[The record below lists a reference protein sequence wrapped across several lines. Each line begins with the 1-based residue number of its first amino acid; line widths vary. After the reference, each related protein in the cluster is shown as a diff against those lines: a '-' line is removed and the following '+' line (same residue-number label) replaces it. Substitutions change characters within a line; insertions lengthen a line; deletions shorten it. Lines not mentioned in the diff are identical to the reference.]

1 MLDVFDCF
9 SKHFPLDF
17 NPFETKSK
25 VMNQDEP
32 LAKPKPSGYDLDKFD
47 DPNFN
52 PFETKTKVKNEEEKL
67 EDTSP
72 IQLDKTQTKKGK
84 TNENK
89 ELTLLIMIL
98 TENVSS
104 PETNDKIVP
113 NLNMSAESGNYIIT
127 GKTNLYWL

>member
-1 MLDVFDCF
+1 
-9 SKHFPLDF
+9 
-17 NPFETKSK
+17 
-25 VMNQDEP
+25 MNQDEP
-32 LAKPKPSGYDLDKFD
+32 LAKPKPSGYDFDKFD
-47 DPNFN
+47 DSNFN

-84 TNENK
+84 IIENK
-89 ELTLLIMIL
+89 ELTLLTMLL

-113 NLNMSAESGNYIIT
+113 NLNMSAESGNYNFT
-127 GKTNLYWL
+127 GKTNLYFQISKLCPTLYLYRK